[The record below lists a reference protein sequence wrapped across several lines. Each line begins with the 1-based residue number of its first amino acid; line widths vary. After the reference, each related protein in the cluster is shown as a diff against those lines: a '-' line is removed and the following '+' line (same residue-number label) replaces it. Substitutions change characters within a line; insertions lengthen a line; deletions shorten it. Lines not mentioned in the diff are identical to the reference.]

1 VNLDYVVVGVVSLLA
16 LAMHVVLFV
25 LVRRWMDRDLA
36 LSMAGDDPAR
46 RAWMLEKLAQ
56 AKREGVRRRDLQA
69 WLERVASEAPGGR
82 G

>member
-1 VNLDYVVVGVVSLLA
+1 VNWDYVVVGVVSLLA

>member
-1 VNLDYVVVGVVSLLA
+1 MNRDYVVVGVVSLLA

>member
-1 VNLDYVVVGVVSLLA
+1 MNRDYVVVGVVSLLA

-56 AKREGVRRRDLQA
+56 AKRQGVRRRDLQA

>member
-1 VNLDYVVVGVVSLLA
+1 VNWDYVVVGVVSLLA

-46 RAWMLEKLAQ
+46 RAWMLDRLHQ

>member
-1 VNLDYVVVGVVSLLA
+1 MNWDYVVVGVVSLLA